1 MYLSK
6 KSSSEKQFSM
16 QAGQRHTWTTEENN
30 LITQFFTEEVNDV
43 SLKGNKGALHS
54 KKLLLYNSSK
64 KIFI

>member
-1 MYLSK
+1 
-6 KSSSEKQFSM
+6 M
-16 QAGQRHTWTTEENN
+16 QAGQRHTWTTEENS

-54 KKLLLYNSSK
+54 KKLLLYISSK

>member
-6 KSSSEKQFSM
+6 KSSSGEQISM
-16 QAGQRHTWTTEENN
+16 QVGQRHTWTKEENN
-30 LITQFFTEEVNDV
+30 LIKQFFTEEVNDI

-54 KKLLLYNSSK
+54 KKFLLYISSK